1 MLQNPQLPLSGPF
14 HLIYRSMSQPTSA
27 VKPLL
32 DMGEEAECCQ
42 CNAKFTVSSDE
53 IYSALGLCEACITA
67 LNSSGDTATNEEDQ
81 DPDIPFDLPSCVD
94 RGKEENGEAETE
106 VAVRRLFSDV
116 QEGDAVDAA
125 TIQSDDSK
133 ADEDFVRRCSVCEVV
148 VPVLEDHYGGTQLIL
163 CQNCMD
169 CATMTS
175 QKSSDESR
183 HSDKLLADDSKADE
197 DFVRRCSVCEV
208 VVPVLEDHY
217 GGTQLILC
225 QNCMDC
231 ATMTS
236 QKSSDESRHSDKL
249 LAAMF
254 ERFKNDENGRVQV
267 DRQCFELWWPK
278 LVQEAPMKASDGLLT
293 YICKNSKLQRINV
306 MVHAAPL
313 SAVVRKRGEVLVA
326 IYSIITSLSILTPS
340 SCCVCVTQVMRSK
353 AFGFRAQ
360 VFDVRMIEAHW
371 LVGSV

>member
-1 MLQNPQLPLSGPF
+1 M
-14 HLIYRSMSQPTSA
+14 
-27 VKPLL
+27 
-32 DMGEEAECCQ
+32 
-42 CNAKFTVSSDE
+42 
-53 IYSALGLCEACITA
+53 
-67 LNSSGDTATNEEDQ
+67 
-81 DPDIPFDLPSCVD
+81 
-94 RGKEENGEAETE
+94 
-106 VAVRRLFSDV
+106 
-116 QEGDAVDAA
+116 
-125 TIQSDDSK
+125 
-133 ADEDFVRRCSVCEVV
+133 
-148 VPVLEDHYGGTQLIL
+148 
-163 CQNCMD
+163 
-169 CATMTS
+169 
-175 QKSSDESR
+175 
-183 HSDKLLADDSKADE
+183 ADDSKADE